1 MSITVLKQQISRFL
15 ATDSPEIMSIKGA
28 WGVGKTYAWNRY
40 LDSANKQKRIALEK
54 YSYVSLFGI
63 NSLAELKFAIF
74 ENMIER
80 QAIGNLPTID
90 SFKKN
95 TADLHKTFGKK
106 GLSFIPAGGALDNNP
121 FMLNSLAFLALER
134 TLICID
140 DFERKGSAISAQDIL
155 GLLSQLKEQ
164 KNCKIVLILNDENL
178 AADSS
183 ADYNRLREK
192 VIDTEV
198 RFAPSSQD
206 SAEIAL
212 HGDRIGTLLRSYVVK
227 LKINNIRIIKKI
239 ERLARVLA
247 LSLHSFDEPVLDRG
261 LKTLTL
267 LTWCY
272 YSQAGD
278 APDYAYVLRRSSTF
292 GSLDEDVAQST
303 QQQCWSALL
312 RDYDN
317 YALGNYDLQIA
328 RLVENGHASE
338 KDLIAEATLWNEQYL
353 LSRTDLSFQEAWSKF
368 NESFDDNV
376 QELIDCLSGSFHTQT
391 RHIDP
396 VNLDGAIRLLR
407 FLHREKLATKILDS
421 YIKKRAQEPELFNLA
436 NYAPGELR
444 DREVIR
450 KFKLAT
456 EQARSQQ
463 TVQELCDLLLLNA
476 EGVEQEEM
484 RLAAVEVAEFV
495 GLFKEQRGP
504 KLTQYIDLCLRYN
517 HFSGISDHQKMI
529 VDKATAALQQIGREN
544 RLNASRVRRFG
555 IRVD

>member
-376 QELIDCLSGSFHTQT
+376 QELIDCLSGSFHTQA